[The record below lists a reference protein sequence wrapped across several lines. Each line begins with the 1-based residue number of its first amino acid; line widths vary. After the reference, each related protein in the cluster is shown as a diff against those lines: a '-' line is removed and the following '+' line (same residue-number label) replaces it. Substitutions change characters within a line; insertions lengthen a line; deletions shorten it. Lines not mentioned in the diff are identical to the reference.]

1 MSTTDGNHN
10 GKSPWNIYHLVS
22 SAVYG
27 RVYSKHFGHLNVSS
41 SYVWNSIWNATCY
54 SFHCYE
60 FLSDSPA
67 EAQVTAVLLA
77 LAIGLGPAWA
87 KGLLIPAN
95 EAHRGC
101 AHRAPESSDKNI
113 VRTYGGFLK

>member
-1 MSTTDGNHN
+1 MCHRHT
-10 GKSPWNIYHLVS
+10 
-22 SAVYG
+22 YG
-27 RVYSKHFGHLNVSS
+27 IQFGMPRVIRFIAMNFCRIRQPK
-41 SYVWNSIWNATCY
+41 
-54 SFHCYE
+54 
-60 FLSDSPA
+60 
-67 EAQVTAVLLA
+67 AQVTAVLLA